1 MQYFTAQEAKRIID
15 NSAIGLC
22 TRDECNPNREA
33 FSAALDIAQRG
44 HGTVWSVMTGFH
56 LGVALG
62 KRMERARRAGKAVRA

>member
-22 TRDECNPNREA
+22 TGDECNPNGEA
-33 FSAALDIAQRG
+33 FSAALDIAQG
-44 HGTVWSVMTGFH
+44 GPGTAWSVMTGFH
-56 LGVALG
+56 LDVALG

>member
-15 NSAIGLC
+15 SSAIGLC

-44 HGTVWSVMTGFH
+44 HGTAWIVMTGFH

-62 KRMERARRAGKAVRA
+62 KRMERARRAGKAVQA